1 MKLRKPL
8 TAVAAACALG
18 VALSACGS
26 ESTAEAKSDFCTSLD
41 EFSSTVMSYD
51 GLDPSTATNDELD
64 SAEDD
69 IVRAWED
76 VQDEADDWTDADDNA
91 LADAYDDLYWAIQY
105 LPGSNTAEDN
115 LEDLEDELE
124 AMPAAFHETFDG
136 SGCTTA

>member
-18 VALSACGS
+18 IALSACGT
-26 ESTAEAKSDFCTSLD
+26 ESSAEAKSDFCTSLD
-41 EFSSTVMSYD
+41 DFSSTVMSY
-51 GLDPSTATNDELD
+51 EV
-64 SAEDD
+64 D
-69 IVRAWED
+69 ILRAWED
-76 VQDEADDWTDADDNA
+76 VQDEAVDWADADDNE
-91 LADAYDDLYWAIQY
+91 LADAYDDLYWSIQY

-115 LEDLEDELE
+115 LEDLEDEIE